1 MAKVHELGGVASNAA
16 IICGMK
22 ISKDTAGRD
31 AKVIRAYAPG
41 RVNVNDVL
49 LSRSFIV
56 AADRLIEDWP
66 PQRFEELSA
75 EHLQAALALEPEIL
89 LIGTGEK
96 QRFLPG
102 ELMASLSRGGMG
114 LEVMDTAAACRTY
127 NVLLSEDRKVVAAI
141 LMI

>member
-1 MAKVHELGGVASNAA
+1 MAFNAA

-22 ISKDTAGRD
+22 ISKDTTGRD
-31 AKVIRAYAPG
+31 TKVIRAYAPG
-41 RVNVNDVL
+41 RVNVNDML

-56 AADRLIEDWP
+56 TAERVVEDWP
-66 PQRFEELSA
+66 PQRFEELTA

-89 LIGTGEK
+89 IIGTGEK

-102 ELMASLSRGGMG
+102 ELMAALSRGGMG
-114 LEVMDTAAACRTY
+114 FEVMDTAAACRTY